1 MAKKVFDD
9 IYMTYI
15 ANTIRSYG
23 NPDNEDKTYKTSE
36 MAGGI
41 SDAVSYNRTKSY
53 ESGRN
58 SGYNTG
64 YTEGLNEGNTQG
76 YNAGYT
82 EGETAGKQ
90 AEGLAYWKAIT
101 VNGTRTVWGYAF
113 SASDYSDIE
122 FVKPVVITG
131 SAERLFYMYLGSK
144 LPRKQD
150 IDMTNVTKISYG
162 FSYIRLQ
169 NNTNGLI
176 TIPDYGIPAL
186 DDYSYTYYNSDIV
199 ETIEIVRCH
208 EATAFYTSAFNKCN
222 ELKNITFEGVIGR
235 DLGMSACPLSVASL
249 KNIITCLKDY
259 TGVTNDY
266 GNSLEYTYTLTLKSS
281 AFSALEAEGATAEY
295 NGTACTWR
303 ELIDNKKWN
312 LTLS

>member
-15 ANTIRSYG
+15 SNTIRSYG

-58 SGYNTG
+58 SGYNAG

-101 VNGTRTVWGYAF
+101 NNGARSNWDQAF
-113 SASDYSDIE
+113 AYSNYSDIE
-122 FVKPVVITG
+122 FPKPVVMTG
-131 SAERLFYMYLGSK
+131 SAQRVFRLYAGDK
-144 LPRKQD
+144 LPRKKD
-150 IDMTNVTKISYG
+150 IDMTGVTNVTAAFSFIYG
-162 FSYIRLQ
+162 GGRSV
-169 NNTNGLI
+169 

-186 DDYSYTYYNSDIV
+186 DLYSTVYDGAQAV
-199 ETIEIVRCH
+199 ETIEIIRCH
-208 EATAFYTSAFNKCN
+208 EGTNFGSAPFANCNKLTN
-222 ELKNITFEGVIGR
+222 VTFEGVIGTN
-235 DLGMSACPLSVASL
+235 LVMSACPLSAASL

-259 TGVTNDY
+259 AGTD
-266 GNSLEYTYTLTLKSS
+266 SEYTYTLTLKSS